1 MFGLVIQDCIPRA
14 TSDSASI
21 QTTGS
26 LSDLLQPNTRP
37 SPPTHRF
44 VRTISVHN
52 GPDGVLGLNQ
62 SQTQHPTQYSPYYTC
77 RPTTNYTFL
86 AIPLARTRTP
96 IHTHLHYTKHIEHKP
111 SDPPL
116 HRPSSSP
123 SAPPRCA
130 TPRCAIPPCV
140 FSTTLR
146 YCTQSLTRFKI
157 RKQECSLAR
166 GSLPCS

>member
-52 GPDGVLGLNQ
+52 GPDGVPGLNQ
-62 SQTQHPTQYSPYYTC
+62 SQTQHPTQYPPYYTC

-111 SDPPL
+111 SDSPL

-123 SAPPRCA
+123 SASA
-130 TPRCAIPPCV
+130 
-140 FSTTLR
+140 TLR
-146 YCTQSLTRFKI
+146 YSTLRYSTVRLLHHIALLHTISYPFQNPK
-157 RKQECSLAR
+157 AR
-166 GSLPCS
+166 M